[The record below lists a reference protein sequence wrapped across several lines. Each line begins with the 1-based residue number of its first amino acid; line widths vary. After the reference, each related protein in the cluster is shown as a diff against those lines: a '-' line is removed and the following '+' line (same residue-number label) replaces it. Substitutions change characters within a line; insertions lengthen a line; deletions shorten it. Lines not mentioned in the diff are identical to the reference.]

1 MAQRWG
7 VSSKLVGLLLFP
19 LLVGCHTTAP
29 SARPVPLSWNT
40 VPSSLLVPLDVERLA
55 VLYPKTYSRE
65 LMEAYTRL
73 EGATFQLKA
82 QRPSLRIVER
92 FNLPSILGEQ
102 RLQMGGAVSDETAI
116 RIGRLLGVDSVLIY
130 RIEGPTLR
138 DRLFAR
144 YHGDLPPFMV
154 TSKIVRVESAEVVF
168 HNVVITRMAE
178 PTDGASLSLTE
189 SDMQPLIRAALE
201 HGVAQTVAD
210 LWNAFR

>member
-7 VSSKLVGLLLFP
+7 VSSKSVGLLLFP
-19 LLVGCHTTAP
+19 LLVGCHTTSP
-29 SARPVPLSWNT
+29 SARPVPLTWNT
-40 VPSSLLVPLDVERLA
+40 VPSSLLVPLDVERVA

-73 EGATFQLKA
+73 EGAAFQLKA

-168 HNVVITRMAE
+168 HNVVTTRMAG
-178 PTDGASLSLTE
+178 PGNGVAPLLAE

-201 HGVAQTVAD
+201 HGVAQTIAD
-210 LWNAFR
+210 LWHAFR

>member
-7 VSSKLVGLLLFP
+7 VSGKSVGFLLLP
-19 LLVGCHTTAP
+19 LLVGCQMIAP
-29 SARPVPLSWNT
+29 SARPVPVTWNT
-40 VPSSLLVPLDVERLA
+40 VPPSLLVPLDVERLA

-65 LMEAYTRL
+65 LMEAYARL
-73 EGATFQLKA
+73 EGAAFQLKA

-92 FNLPSILGEQ
+92 FNLPSILSEQ

-130 RIEGPTLR
+130 RIEGPTMR

-168 HNVVITRMAE
+168 LNVVTTRVAG
-178 PTDGASLSLTE
+178 PNDGASLLPVE
-189 SDMQPLIRAALE
+189 SDIQPLIRVALE
-201 HGVAQTVAD
+201 HGVDQTIAD

>member
-7 VSSKLVGLLLFP
+7 VSSKSVGLLLFP